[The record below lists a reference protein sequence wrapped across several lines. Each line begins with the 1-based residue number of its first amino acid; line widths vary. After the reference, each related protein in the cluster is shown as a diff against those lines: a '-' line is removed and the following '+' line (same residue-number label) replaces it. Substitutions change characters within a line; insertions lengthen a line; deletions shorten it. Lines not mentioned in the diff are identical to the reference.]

1 MNKDD
6 AREAA
11 IQAAYDESLGGNP
24 NNILRDIPI
33 QFKYAYDAGFRD
45 GVASVD
51 RKAIVVEVIR
61 SAPKHEFWGAGEPDC
76 PREIKTPNGELHTLR
91 CKNCDNPRFPVC
103 LGFWEVNNAR

>member
-1 MNKDD
+1 MNKDEE
-6 AREAA
+6 REAA

-76 PREIKTPNGELHTLR
+76 PREIKTPNGERR
-91 CKNCDNPRFPVC
+91 CRLKTRQRLTRNGFPQLMKKC
-103 LGFWEVNNAR
+103 GN